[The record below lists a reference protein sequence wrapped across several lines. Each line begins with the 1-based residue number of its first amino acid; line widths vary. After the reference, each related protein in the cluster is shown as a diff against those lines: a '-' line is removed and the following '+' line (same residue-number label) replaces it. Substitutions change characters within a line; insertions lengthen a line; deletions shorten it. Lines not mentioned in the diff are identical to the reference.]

1 MVSIV
6 VRMTDEE
13 PTEEEIREM
22 NKKQLRKQFPSG
34 WMETTRYE
42 THVLVIDTLL
52 EEPPNREFTV
62 AELASESGAS
72 NRSIKNRISD
82 LVELGVVTELPN
94 REKPR
99 YQLNQHSPIVR
110 KLYELNTTVQR
121 VKDGDLTKSVSP
133 PSDTMR
139 AKHRSNVVSLSS
151 TSDTENSFT
160 PGTPN
165 AF

>member
-1 MVSIV
+1 
-6 VRMTDEE
+6 MTDEGPSE
-13 PTEEEIREM
+13 ADIQEM
-22 NKKQLRKQFPSG
+22 SKKQLRKQFPSG

-52 EEPPNREFTV
+52 AGSPNREFTV
-62 AELASESGAS
+62 RELADESGAS
-72 NRSIKNRISD
+72 DRSIKNRIAD
-82 LVELGVVTELPN
+82 LVELGIVTELPN
-94 REKPR
+94 RTEPR

-133 PSDTMR
+133 PSDTKR
-139 AKHRSNVVSLSS
+139 TKHQSNVVSLSS
-151 TSDTENSFT
+151 TRDAENSFT

-165 AF
+165 GP